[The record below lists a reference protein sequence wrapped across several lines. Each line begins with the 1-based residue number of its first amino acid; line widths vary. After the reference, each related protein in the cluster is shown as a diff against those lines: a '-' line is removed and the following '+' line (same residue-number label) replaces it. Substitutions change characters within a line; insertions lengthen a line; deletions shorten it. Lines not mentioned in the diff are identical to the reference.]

1 MSLIPED
8 GRILFFRRDRNAFGF
23 LSNFHPSPIV
33 LDGMPWPTVEHYYQA
48 QKSFC
53 PVYRKAIRDASG
65 PGHAKRLG
73 ADPSLPGSR
82 SKGSWFRSNQ
92 STYRKDWPEVKLEI
106 MRTAV
111 LAKFQ
116 QNSPLARLLLDTG
129 AAVIVEDSASDS
141 FWGIGS
147 DEQGQN
153 SLGCL
158 LMEARAELASPWLQ
172 SRESP
177 PSVF

>member
-1 MSLIPED
+1 MNSIPED
-8 GRILFFRRDRNAFGF
+8 GRILFFRRDREAFGF

-33 LDGMPWPTVEHYYQA
+33 LDGMPWPTVEHYCQA
-48 QKSFC
+48 QKSFS
-53 PVYRKAIRDASG
+53 PVYRKAIRDASS

-73 ADPSLPGSR
+73 TDPSLPRSR
-82 SKGSWFRSNQ
+82 SKGSWFRSHQ
-92 STYRKDWPEVKLEI
+92 STYRKDWPDVKLEA
-106 MRTAV
+106 MRRAV

-129 AAVIVEDSASDS
+129 DAVIVEDSASDS

-153 SLGCL
+153 WLGRL
-158 LMEARAELASPWLQ
+158 LVEVRAELAP
-172 SRESP
+172 
-177 PSVF
+177 